1 LISRSLARALLAS
14 VALLTASVLLAGCD
28 TDQVSLATN
37 AKANQPVPPKLLA
50 AMVEKDMDLQSPILV
65 RLFKQEA
72 ELEVWK
78 QARNGQFALL
88 KTYPICRWSGDLGPK
103 VREGDR
109 QAPEGFYSI
118 NPGQM
123 NPQSAYYLSFNTG
136 YPNAFDKALGRTGSQ
151 LMVHG
156 DCSSRGCYAM
166 TDEQIAEIYSLGR
179 ESFFGGQ
186 KAFQLQAYPFKMTP
200 VNMAKHRNNPNM
212 PFWKMI
218 KEGYDHFEVTRQEPK
233 VDFCERKYV
242 FDATKTPDAKRDP
255 VFDASAKC
263 PAYVI
268 PENIASAVRDKDAR
282 DQVEYNKLVAKGTPI
297 ARMNTGIDGGMNK
310 IFASKIP
317 EGSTGLSENA
327 EGSTLEMLAMAKAP
341 GTIPG
346 HVNPP
351 KPNLDAVAAAPANQE
366 PVVAVSA
373 PAATTR
379 VAAAAPASE
388 KSQEKSSGGF
398 FSNLGRKMGLGT
410 ADTTATTPPP
420 QATASV
426 APAAAP
432 ATPPTATS
440 RLKAAVTRFVPG
452 RDTSKDAPKPAVAAA
467 KPAEPVKPDTRLAAT
482 RPALK
487 PSVSDGASE
496 ATQIMGAAPVVSSNS
511 FDSRFGAVK

>member
-1 LISRSLARALLAS
+1 MASGHKRWSVIAKKPVATGPGLRSDHASKLGFARDALDGVGSILISRSLARAFLVS
-14 VALLTASVLLAGCD
+14 VALAASLVLAGCD

-50 AMVEKDMDLQSPILV
+50 AMVEKNMDLQSPILV

-78 QARNGQFALL
+78 QTRTGQFALL

-136 YPNAFDKALGRTGSQ
+136 YPNAFDKALGRSGSQ

-156 DCSSRGCYAM
+156 DWSSRGCYAM

-218 KEGYDHFEVTRQEPK
+218 KEGNDHFEVTRQEPK
-233 VDFCERKYV
+233 VDFCEKKYV
-242 FDATKTPDAKRDP
+242 FDAAKAPDAKREP

-263 PAYVI
+263 PAYAISEEV
-268 PENIASAVRDKDAR
+268 ADAVREKQQADAT
-282 DQVEYNKLVAKGTPI
+282 ETAKLISKGTPV
-297 ARMNTGIDGGMNK
+297 ARTNTGIDGGMNK
-310 IFASKIP
+310 VFAARVP
-317 EGSTGLSENA
+317 DGNTGLSE
-327 EGSTLEMLAMAKAP
+327 GGDGQSLSLLSMSRAP
-341 GTIPG
+341 GTIPS

-351 KPNLDAVAAAPANQE
+351 RAPSDNLLLGAPEEPKIAAAPTPTAG
-366 PVVAVSA
+366 P
-373 PAATTR
+373 TR
-379 VAAAAPASE
+379 VANAAPNAQSD
-388 KSQEKSSGGF
+388 GF
-398 FSNLGRKMGLGT
+398 FSSLARKVGIGG
-410 ADTTATTPPP
+410 
-420 QATASV
+420 S
-426 APAAAP
+426 
-432 ATPPTATS
+432 
-440 RLKAAVTRFVPG
+440 G
-452 RDTSKDAPKPAVAAA
+452 
-467 KPAEPVKPDTRLAAT
+467 
-482 RPALK
+482 
-487 PSVSDGASE
+487 
-496 ATQIMGAAPVVSSNS
+496 GAAPTP
-511 FDSRFGAVK
+511 RPEA